1 MVSVFKASNIKI
13 SVLVVLC
20 CTCLFQS
27 YNSTAATA
35 PLLCFVAAAT
45 APPLLIGARTR
56 NFTPFVFFRAMSP
69 KPNGK
74 ATGSIVILNA
84 FPQDMAMKLPRLLL
98 LLLESFLLSLS
109 LSLFCRCCHSP
120 SASHWCQD
128 KKFHP
133 FRFFPSNVAETKWQ
147 SYGFHVYFSCLP
159 SRRGYETA
167 AVAPT
172 IPTVFPA
179 LSHFCLGRWCL
190 GPFPDRRVLF

>member
-1 MVSVFKASNIKI
+1 MLHRREV
-13 SVLVVLC
+13 
-20 CTCLFQS
+20 
-27 YNSTAATA
+27 STASSSRITVPL
-35 PLLCFVAAAT
+35 PLLPFFVLSLL
-45 APPLLIGARTR
+45 PQPLLLSLVPGQEISPLS
-56 NFTPFVFFRAMSP
+56 FFFRAMSS
-69 KPNGK
+69 KQNGK
-74 ATGSIVILNA
+74 ATGSIAILNA

-98 LLLESFLLSLS
+98 LLLGSLLLSLS
-109 LSLFCRCCHSP
+109 PSLFCRCCHSP

-133 FRFFPSNVAETKWQ
+133 FLFFPSNVAETKWQ

-159 SRRGYETA
+159 SRHGFETA